1 MKKSTII
8 CLLILAAIF
17 IGGAVF
23 LMNYMG
29 NYIQA
34 SDGTTYEQMSDEEK
48 EKYTGMVLIPDLKNY
63 CVRYNIRSFGPPQD
77 GKWKRVIVEC
87 TDIERLP
94 DEYQEPIRIALR
106 SDDFISTT
114 DIGGKS
120 VKVYTIESGMPL
132 ADVNDLSPEYRELAA
147 RVSKAY
153 YQVMV
158 YPDGLQKF
166 IFWFE
171 YA

>member
-8 CLLILAAIF
+8 CLLIIVAF
-17 IGGAVF
+17 FVGGIAF
-23 LMNYMG
+23 LVNYMH
-29 NYIQA
+29 NYLMA
-34 SDGTTYEQMSDEEK
+34 SDGTAYDQMTAEEK
-48 EKYTGMVLIPDLKNY
+48 EKYTSMVLIPDLKNY
-63 CVRYNIRSFGPPQD
+63 CVRYNIRSFGPPKD

-87 TDIERLP
+87 SDIDRLP

-120 VKVYTIESGMPL
+120 VKVYTIKPGMPL
-132 ADVNDLSPEYRELAA
+132 ADVNDLSPEYRELAS
-147 RVSKAY
+147 RVSKVY

-166 IFWFE
+166 MFWFE

>member
-8 CLLILAAIF
+8 CLLIIVAF
-17 IGGAVF
+17 FVGGIAF
-23 LMNYMG
+23 LVNYMH
-29 NYIQA
+29 NYLMA
-34 SDGTTYEQMSDEEK
+34 SDGTTYDQMTAEEK
-48 EKYTGMVLIPDLKNY
+48 EKYTSMVLIPDFKNY
-63 CVRYNIRSFGPPQD
+63 CVRYNIRSFGPPKD

-87 TDIERLP
+87 SDIDRLP

-120 VKVYTIESGMPL
+120 VKVYTIKSGMPL
-132 ADVNDLSPEYRELAA
+132 ADVNDLSPEYRELAS
-147 RVSKAY
+147 RVSKVY

-166 IFWFE
+166 MFWFE

>member
-8 CLLILAAIF
+8 CLLIIVAF
-17 IGGAVF
+17 FVGGIAF
-23 LMNYMG
+23 LVNYMH
-29 NYIQA
+29 NYLMA
-34 SDGTTYEQMSDEEK
+34 SDGTTYDQMTAEEK
-48 EKYTGMVLIPDLKNY
+48 EKFTSMVLIPDLKNY
-63 CVRYNIRSFGPPQD
+63 CVRYNIRSFGPPKD

-87 TDIERLP
+87 SDIDRLP

-120 VKVYTIESGMPL
+120 VKVYTIKSGMPL
-132 ADVNDLSPEYRELAA
+132 ADVNDLSPEYRELAS
-147 RVSKAY
+147 RVSKVY

-158 YPDGLQKF
+158 FPDGLQKF
-166 IFWFE
+166 MFWFE

>member
-1 MKKSTII
+1 MT
-8 CLLILAAIF
+8 A
-17 IGGAVF
+17 
-23 LMNYMG
+23 
-29 NYIQA
+29 
-34 SDGTTYEQMSDEEK
+34 EEK
-48 EKYTGMVLIPDLKNY
+48 EKFTSMVLIPDLKNY
-63 CVRYNIRSFGPPQD
+63 CVRYNIRSFGPPKD
-77 GKWKRVIVEC
+77 EKWKRVIVEC
-87 TDIERLP
+87 SDIDRLP

-132 ADVNDLSPEYRELAA
+132 ADVNDLSPEYRELAS
-147 RVSKAY
+147 RVSKVY

-158 YPDGLQKF
+158 FPDGLQKF
-166 IFWFE
+166 MFWFE

>member
-8 CLLILAAIF
+8 CLLILAVFF
-17 IGGAVF
+17 IGGAAF
-23 LMNYMG
+23 LVNYMK
-29 NYIQA
+29 NYMMA
-34 SDGTTYEQMSDEEK
+34 SDGTTYDQMSDEEK
-48 EKYTGMVLIPDLKNY
+48 EKYASMALIPDLKDY
-63 CVRYNIRSFGPPQD
+63 CVCCNIRSFGPPKD

-87 TDIERLP
+87 SDIDRLP

>member
-8 CLLILAAIF
+8 CLLIIVAF
-17 IGGAVF
+17 FVGGIAF
-23 LMNYMG
+23 LVNYMH
-29 NYIQA
+29 NYLMA
-34 SDGTTYEQMSDEEK
+34 SDGTTYDQMTAEEK
-48 EKYTGMVLIPDLKNY
+48 EKYTSMVLIPDLKNY
-63 CVRYNIRSFGPPQD
+63 CVRYNIRSFGPPKD

-87 TDIERLP
+87 SDIDRLP

-120 VKVYTIESGMPL
+120 VKVYTIKTGMPL
-132 ADVNDLSPEYRELAA
+132 ADVNDLSPEYRGLAS
-147 RVSKAY
+147 RVSKVY

-166 IFWFE
+166 MFWFE

>member
-8 CLLILAAIF
+8 CLLIIVAF
-17 IGGAVF
+17 FVGGIAF
-23 LMNYMG
+23 LVNYMH
-29 NYIQA
+29 NYLMA
-34 SDGTTYEQMSDEEK
+34 SDGTTYDQMTAEEK
-48 EKYTGMVLIPDLKNY
+48 EKYTSMVLIPDLKNY
-63 CVRYNIRSFGPPQD
+63 CVRYNIRSFDPPKD

-87 TDIERLP
+87 SDIDRLP
-94 DEYQEPIRIALR
+94 DEYQEPIRIALG

-120 VKVYTIESGMPL
+120 VKVYTIKSGMPL
-132 ADVNDLSPEYRELAA
+132 ADVNDLSPEYRELAS
-147 RVSKAY
+147 RVSKVY

-166 IFWFE
+166 MFWFE